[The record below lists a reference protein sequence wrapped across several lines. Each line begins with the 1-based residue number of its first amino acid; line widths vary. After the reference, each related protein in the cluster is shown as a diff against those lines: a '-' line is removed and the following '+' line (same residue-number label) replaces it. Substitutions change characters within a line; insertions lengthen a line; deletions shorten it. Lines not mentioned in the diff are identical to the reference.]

1 MNMKEGKQMAGYE
14 AFWAGFEWWW
24 IFPLVM
30 IVLCFF
36 MMRSRGGSM
45 MCGFGSRG
53 ANDTLP
59 IASSDSAMEILDKR
73 YALGEIGKE
82 EYEEKKT
89 VIGQINPNK
98 AEEGAEAK

>member
-1 MNMKEGKQMAGYE
+1 MAGYE

-36 MMRSRGGSM
+36 MMRRRGGLM
-45 MCGFGSRG
+45 MCGFGSRS

-59 IASSDSAMEILDKR
+59 IASSDCAMEILDKR
-73 YALGEIGKE
+73 
-82 EYEEKKT
+82 
-89 VIGQINPNK
+89 
-98 AEEGAEAK
+98 

>member
-1 MNMKEGKQMAGYE
+1 MAGYE
-14 AFWAGFEWWW
+14 AFWAGSEWWW

-30 IVLCFF
+30 IVLCFV
-36 MMRSRGGSM
+36 MMRRRGGSM
-45 MCGFGSRG
+45 MCGFGSRR

-59 IASSDSAMEILDKR
+59 IGSSDSAAEILDKR

-82 EYEEKKT
+82 EYEEKKI
-89 VIGQINPNK
+89 VIGQIKTNK

>member
-1 MNMKEGKQMAGYE
+1 MAGYE
-14 AFWAGFEWWW
+14 AFWAGSGWWW

-36 MMRSRGGSM
+36 MMRRRGGSM
-45 MCGFGSRG
+45 MCGFGPRS

-59 IASSDSAMEILDKR
+59 IGSSDSATEILDKR

-82 EYEEKKT
+82 EYEEKKI
-89 VIGQINPNK
+89 VIGQIKTNK
-98 AEEGAEAK
+98 TE

>member
-1 MNMKEGKQMAGYE
+1 MAGYE

-36 MMRSRGGSM
+36 MMRRRGGSM
-45 MCGFGSRG
+45 MCGLGSRR
-53 ANDTLP
+53 ANAKVP
-59 IASSDSAMEILDKR
+59 IGSSDSATEILDKR

-82 EYEEKKT
+82 EYEEKKI
-89 VIGQINPNK
+89 VIGQIKTNK
-98 AEEGAEAK
+98 AEEGVESK